1 MELISK
7 GGTLIE
13 LRADNKNINITNIR
27 NSLNSMNLGDINVKE
42 FGNKSDYLIKVE
54 QKENSNN
61 NLIAEIK
68 DKLSND
74 LGQILVLEEWKM

>member
-1 MELISK
+1 
-7 GGTLIE
+7 
-13 LRADNKNINITNIR
+13 
-27 NSLNSMNLGDINVKE
+27 MNLGDINVKE

-74 LGQILVLEEWKM
+74 LGSDIILEEWKM